1 MNQSFGFYIDQQVF
15 NTNLNNILFKLESNQ
30 DNYWLGEQERP
41 LGTVK
46 FFEQT
51 KTMEAMFSWY
61 PIKVD
66 AMEIQCFQNNKSN
79 YAIFPSQF
87 FK

>member
-1 MNQSFGFYIDQQVF
+1 LTRPQGQV
-15 NTNLNNILFKLESNQ
+15 
-30 DNYWLGEQERP
+30 R
-41 LGTVK
+41 

-66 AMEIQCFQNNKSN
+66 NMEIQCFQNNKSN
-79 YAIFPSQF
+79 YAVFPSNF
-87 FK
+87 FKQPSEPEFNADTYLAGSRPFRLKEISLFTIV